1 MDEFKQ
7 LYIKYEKQIYR
18 YLFFLSGNKFIAEE
32 LTQETFL
39 RAFKSIY
46 SFKGRSKLSTWLF
59 QIAKYTFYNYLK
71 KHKNVNVQSAADI
84 SALENDLSN
93 KETPEDI
100 YLKKENAMN
109 LLTAI
114 KKLKKPQQDVVILR
128 LYSELSFKEIG
139 EIMNQS
145 DKWARVNFYR
155 AKNRLVSMINGGDA
169 DE

>member
-18 YLFFLSGNKFIAEE
+18 YLFYLSGNKYIAEE

-71 KHKNVNVQSAADI
+71 KHKNVESAADI
-84 SALENDLSN
+84 SALENDPSN

-100 YLKKENAMN
+100 YLKKENAMT

-114 KKLKKPQQDVVILR
+114 KKLKQPQQEVVILR
-128 LYSELSFKEIG
+128 LYSELNFKEIG
-139 EIMNQS
+139 EIMDQS

-155 AKNRLVSMINGGDA
+155 AKNRLATMINGGDA